1 MDPERDPEALPPSQE
16 DAGPSFGYTTA
27 QVAKRLGVSP
37 SLVRTWVAAMNW
49 ELRRNAQGHRTFAES
64 DVLQLEDMKA
74 WLDKG
79 HTLKGYQREVLGVGP
94 FDPRKEIYAAERKL
108 SELLGR
114 WEALQE
120 AESTVAK
127 RFEEERQ
134 HLERLLGEV
143 RLASQAAA
151 ESAPQ
156 APSPVAP
163 QAAEPVAES
172 QLGGEQVSVVVQGV
186 LKQLLTSLLARQGR
200 LQLVG
205 RHEEEGRVRL
215 EYLAPNGKRQL
226 VEEVCAAPAD
236 RDQLETILRLIAPP
250 PPGGPTA

>member
-1 MDPERDPEALPPSQE
+1 MDPDREAVGPDKASE
-16 DAGPSFGYTTA
+16 GAGLEAPTLGYTTA

-49 ELRRNAQGHRTFAES
+49 ELRRNAQGHRTFTEA

-94 FDPRKEIYAAERKL
+94 YDPRKEIYASQRKL

-120 AESTVAK
+120 AERAVAD
-127 RFEEERQ
+127 RFSEEREK
-134 HLERLLGEV
+134 LTRLLEGV
-143 RLASQAAA
+143 AQAA
-151 ESAPQ
+151 EGQ
-156 APSPVAP
+156 APSLPSAP
-163 QAAEPVAES
+163 TAQGHAANA
-172 QLGGEQVSVVVQGV
+172 LGGESLSVVVQGV

-205 RHEEEGRVRL
+205 RHEDEGRVRL

-226 VEEVCAAPAD
+226 VDEVCTAPAD
-236 RDQLETILRLIAPP
+236 REQLETILRLIAPP
-250 PPGGPTA
+250 PAPKA

>member
-1 MDPERDPEALPPSQE
+1 MDPDREAESPDRTGESPAAE
-16 DAGPSFGYTTA
+16 GPTLGYTTA

-49 ELRRNAQGHRTFAES
+49 ELRRNAQGHRTFTEA

-94 FDPRKEIYAAERKL
+94 YDPRKEIYASQRKL

-120 AESTVAK
+120 AERAVAD
-127 RFEEERQ
+127 RFSEERDKLA
-134 HLERLLGEV
+134 HLLEAV
-143 RLASQAAA
+143 RQSAGDLATGAPEGAAKP
-151 ESAPQ
+151 EAP
-156 APSPVAP
+156 APEGSPLAGD
-163 QAAEPVAES
+163 S
-172 QLGGEQVSVVVQGV
+172 LSLVVQGV

-205 RHEEEGRVRL
+205 RHEDEGRVRL

-226 VEEVCAAPAD
+226 VDEVCTAPAD

-250 PPGGPTA
+250 PAPKP